1 MDKDVTIVGVELIS
15 EVVSLMT
22 GIPLSKIST
31 QEGKKLISM
40 DTDLMG
46 KVIGQD
52 AAVTKVVKAI
62 KRNRVGIKDKNK
74 PVGSFIFLG
83 PTGVGK
89 CICKDSSI
97 TIRCKNTG
105 VISNILIGEF
115 NSMLGDTKT

>member
-1 MDKDVTIVGVELIS
+1 M
-15 EVVSLMT
+15 MT

-31 QEGKKLISM
+31 QESKRLMELDK
-40 DTDLMG
+40 DLMG

-52 AAVTKVVKAI
+52 AAVSKVVKAI
-62 KRNRVGIKDKNK
+62 KRNRIGIKDKNK

-105 VISNILIGEF
+105 VISNILIGELL
-115 NSMLGDTKT
+115 SRIEAKK